1 MRLALRNSGLP
12 PRAVSYINAH
22 ATSTNLGDVAENR
35 AIESV
40 MLSDGHL
47 GNSALMGEGK
57 KHVAEINVS
66 STKGAVG
73 HLLGAAGSV
82 EAVWSVMAMKDVS
95 GLLLR
100 EHMMSY
106 VVPNTPIRVYC
117 HQL

>member
-1 MRLALRNSGLP
+1 MRLALRNAGLP

-35 AIESV
+35 AIESL
-40 MLSDGHL
+40 MLGDGDL

-57 KHVAEINVS
+57 KHAAEISVS

-82 EAVWSVMAMKDVS
+82 EAVWSVMAMKHVS
-95 GLLLR
+95 ALFLQQHATELR
-100 EHMMSY
+100 A
-106 VVPNTPIRVYC
+106 C
-117 HQL
+117 